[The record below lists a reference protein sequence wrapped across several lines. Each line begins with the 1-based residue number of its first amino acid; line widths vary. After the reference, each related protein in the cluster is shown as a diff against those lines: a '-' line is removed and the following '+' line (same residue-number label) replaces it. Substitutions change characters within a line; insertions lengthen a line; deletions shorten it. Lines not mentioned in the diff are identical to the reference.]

1 MDKSF
6 FVSLS
11 NYKPLEMDAVRKAI
25 PSKESVAKYI
35 KSRSIRAIDERANAF
50 YADLKNSKVV
60 EEANGKL
67 AEKIAPAMYK

>member
-25 PSKESVAKYI
+25 PSKESVTKYI
-35 KSRSIRAIDERANAF
+35 KSRNLRALDERANAF
-50 YADLKNSKVV
+50 YADLKSSKVV
-60 EEANGKL
+60 ADANSKL
-67 AEKIAPAMYK
+67 AEKIAPVMYK